1 MIMKK
6 IIFRFVGLAVM
17 VLLSVEAFA
26 ETATPSKDYLLK
38 KLSDA
43 DNSAD
48 SIEVLFDIYDIA
60 PYDRRAEPLE
70 NLYAKVSEVG
80 DYKSMEEVIVLMTSC
95 YEKNDSM
102 QTVLI
107 DRVNSMPDSDDRK
120 SLGIYVR
127 VKNASRE
134 LHSLSEEERQQK
146 MLESL
151 AAYRDARDMD
161 IYEKVERLFYLCAYL
176 GYVTDGD
183 LLIKYIKALQNA
195 IDALP
200 THEIYLRSL
209 FFTQASLNYLSNG
222 MWKEAV
228 DVNLK
233 MLEINNE
240 YRKKHRSENRKYADY
255 SGSTYLC

>member
-127 VKNASRE
+127 VKTPHANFTRYLKKNGSRRC
-134 LHSLSEEERQQK
+134 LRVWPPTAMPVIWTFMK
-146 MLESL
+146 
-151 AAYRDARDMD
+151 RWKGCF
-161 IYEKVERLFYLCAYL
+161 IYAHISVMSR
-176 GYVTDGD
+176 T
-183 LLIKYIKALQNA
+183 A
-195 IDALP
+195 I
-200 THEIYLRSL
+200 
-209 FFTQASLNYLSNG
+209 F
-222 MWKEAV
+222 
-228 DVNLK
+228 
-233 MLEINNE
+233 
-240 YRKKHRSENRKYADY
+240 
-255 SGSTYLC
+255 